1 MKEIKWHFRK
11 NKKRKVGKTNS
22 GKHPSLVIGETD
34 DGQSFVNLGLT
45 RSKKRGHH
53 KNLEIHD
60 PTDWNKTSYLRDD
73 IQVDSKEYLSKVLKG
88 YNLCPDDIEKIWNFI
103 NKKNPL

>member
-1 MKEIKWHFRK
+1 MA
-11 NKKRKVGKTNS
+11 V
-22 GKHPSLVIGETD
+22 
-34 DGQSFVNLGLT
+34 SFEVPRASEYLIRLFNHIYGFDS

-73 IQVDSKEYLSKVLKG
+73 IQVDSKEYLSEVLKG